1 MTMKS
6 VLITGASSG
15 IGRACALYL
24 DARGFRVFAGA
35 RRGEDAERL
44 GSDLSGHSSPLFL
57 DVVDA
62 DSIHDC
68 FETLSSTVGESG
80 LHGLVNNA
88 GISVSGP
95 IELVPLDDFRRQFE
109 VNVFGQV
116 AVTQK
121 FLPLLR
127 AATGRIVNMS
137 SISGRLTAPLLAPY
151 SMSKFA
157 LEAFSDGL
165 RRELRPWNIFVSSV
179 EPGAIDTRIWNKG
192 LDAPENDPD
201 RKTARERELYGDAM
215 RALRKLAEKSRDN
228 AVPAERVAKVVHHAL
243 TAPRPKTRYLV
254 GPDARITGHL
264 VNVLPDRWL
273 DALLR
278 RVTGV

>member
-1 MTMKS
+1 MSMKS

-15 IGRACALYL
+15 IGRACAHYL
-24 DARGFRVFAGA
+24 DARGFRVFAGV
-35 RRGEDAERL
+35 RRREDAERL
-44 GSDLSGHSSPLFL
+44 ESELSDHSSPLFL

-62 DSIHDC
+62 DSIRDC
-68 FETLSSTVGESG
+68 FETISGGVDERG

-127 AATGRIVNMS
+127 TASGRIVNMG

-165 RRELRPWNIFVSSV
+165 RRELRPWNIFVSCV

-192 LDAPENDPD
+192 LDAPENDPN

-228 AVPAERVAKVVHHAL
+228 AVPAERVAKAVHHAL
-243 TAPRPKTRYLV
+243 TARRPKTRYLV
-254 GPDARITGHL
+254 GLDARVTARL
-264 VNVLPDRWL
+264 VSWLPDRWL
-273 DALLR
+273 DVLLR
-278 RVTGV
+278 RITGV